1 MEKVIESSGEKSQ
14 QLKQLYDLTTNTT
27 SMIVHTNKNQKI
39 VLSQAQLELIRRG
52 INQCVDT
59 DPSIYL
65 QGGAMLNTELVNNL
79 VRQYDYKAS
88 RSKRPWCVDGRKHN
102 HKRKFFYTKQEAIKY
117 AEEIASNLRLYSS
130 GRAEKKVRKQ
140 SVQKNFTK

>member
-27 SMIVHTNKNQKI
+27 SMVVHTNKNQKI

-65 QGGAMLNTELVNNL
+65 
-79 VRQYDYKAS
+79 
-88 RSKRPWCVDGRKHN
+88 
-102 HKRKFFYTKQEAIKY
+102 
-117 AEEIASNLRLYSS
+117 
-130 GRAEKKVRKQ
+130 
-140 SVQKNFTK
+140 

>member
-52 INQCVDT
+52 IKQCVDT

-65 QGGAMLNTELVNNL
+65 
-79 VRQYDYKAS
+79 
-88 RSKRPWCVDGRKHN
+88 
-102 HKRKFFYTKQEAIKY
+102 
-117 AEEIASNLRLYSS
+117 
-130 GRAEKKVRKQ
+130 
-140 SVQKNFTK
+140 

>member
-39 VLSQAQLELIRRG
+39 VLSQAQLELIRHG

-59 DPSIYL
+59 D
-65 QGGAMLNTELVNNL
+65 
-79 VRQYDYKAS
+79 
-88 RSKRPWCVDGRKHN
+88 KRRNK
-102 HKRKFFYTKQEAIKY
+102 
-117 AEEIASNLRLYSS
+117 
-130 GRAEKKVRKQ
+130 
-140 SVQKNFTK
+140 